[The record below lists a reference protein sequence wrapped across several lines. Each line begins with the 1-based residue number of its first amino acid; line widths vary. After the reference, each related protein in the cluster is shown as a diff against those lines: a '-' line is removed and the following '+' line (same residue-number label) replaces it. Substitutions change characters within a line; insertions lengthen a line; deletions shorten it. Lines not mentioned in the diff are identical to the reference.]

1 MSELSEPSEKPSE
14 PRGPARECDLV
25 MKGGVTSGVVYPAA
39 LLELKDH
46 YRFRS
51 VGGASAGAIAAS
63 AAALAE
69 HGRQGGIGGPRAGF
83 DGLRLLKEELCQ
95 PGFLAQRLRPMES
108 TERLYRALVALK
120 AASWGSSPL
129 SKLVTLGV
137 TLGRFFPAKAGLGAV
152 LGALLVMLLGGG
164 WAGHTS
170 MGPGW
175 LPVAVAVVAVAVAAV
190 SAGLGGL
197 AGALRGLVAELAHLS
212 GDASVGF
219 GLCSGSGGEAVD
231 FRDERRLEL
240 TDWLHVRF
248 NGLVGRGPSDPPP
261 TFAELA
267 QAGVNLKM
275 VACNLTLGQPY
286 LLPMRRGSRSFVFK
300 ASELRALFPP
310 PVVDA
315 LVAWSSAN
323 PSEWFRLP
331 GDYHRFPFGEAMPV
345 VVATRLSLA
354 FPVLLSAVRLHAV
367 KDDFY
372 RRQGG
377 KPAAPVLIT
386 EGDLEPHWLSDGGIA
401 SNFPVHI
408 FDSWVPR
415 RPTFG
420 ITLYDS
426 PVTNVLGQRALK
438 DFVVL
443 PVPSDADKA
452 RPQRMEISTLFDL
465 LRAVLDTAQS
475 HRDNAQSALPGY
487 RERVVQIFLEP
498 HEGGLNL
505 DMPPAT
511 IKTIGEKGALAGR
524 KLIEHFV
531 LQAGT
536 SYDEHLW
543 VRLQVLLA
551 RLEDE
556 LFSISEGT
564 AGGDWRHELREQFGH
579 ITSEQLLAS
588 ANAKPWYRDHSARW
602 CESAEERFDALLELI
617 SRWKALQAA
626 WQDGADAEHSP
637 ESTDH
642 RAPRPTRFFAR
653 NPPLPEAMLRIHP
666 EL

>member
-1 MSELSEPSEKPSE
+1 MTEPSGE
-14 PRGPARECDLV
+14 PQGPQGPARECDLV

-69 HGRQGGIGGPRAGF
+69 YGRQCTVTGPRAGF

-95 PGFLAQRLRPMES
+95 PGFLAQRLRPMET
-108 TERLYRALVALK
+108 TERLYHALVALK
-120 AASWGSSPL
+120 AARWGSGAL
-129 SKLVTLGV
+129 RTLITLGV
-137 TLGRFFPAKAGLGAV
+137 TLGPIFPAKLG
-152 LGALLVMLLGGG
+152 LGALLGALVVMVLAGG

-170 MGPGW
+170 MGPRWILG
-175 LPVAVAVVAVAVAAV
+175 AVGVVAVAVAG
-190 SAGLGGL
+190 AGLGGL
-197 AGALRGLVAELAHLS
+197 AGVLRGLVAELTRLS
-212 GDASVGF
+212 GNTTIGF
-219 GLCSGSGGEAVD
+219 GLCSGSGGDAVD
-231 FRDERRLEL
+231 FDDERRLEL

-248 NGLVGRGPSDPPP
+248 NGLIGRGPTGPPP

-267 QAGVNLKM
+267 RAGVNLKM

-310 PVVDA
+310 PVVEA

-323 PSEWFRLP
+323 PSAWFTLP
-331 GDYHRFPFGEAMPV
+331 GDYHRFPFGDAMPV

-372 RRQGG
+372 RRQGRR
-377 KPAAPVLIT
+377 PAAPVPIT
-386 EGDLEPHWLSDGGIA
+386 EADLEPHWLSDGGIA

-408 FDSWVPR
+408 FDSWVPQ

-426 PVTNVLGQRALK
+426 PVTGVLGQRALK

-452 RPQRMEISTLFDL
+452 RPQRMEISSLFDL

-498 HEGGLNL
+498 DEGGLNL
-505 DMPPAT
+505 GLSPAT

-556 LFSISEGT
+556 LFSISEG
-564 AGGDWRHELREQFGH
+564 ASGSDWRNELREQFGR
-579 ITSEQLLAS
+579 ITTEQLMAS
-588 ANAKPWYRDHSARW
+588 ASAKPWYRDHSARW

-617 SRWKALQAA
+617 SRWKEIQAA
-626 WQDGADAEHSP
+626 WQDRSDAEHAP
-637 ESTDH
+637 EPTDH

-653 NPPLPEAMLRIHP
+653 NPPLPEALLRIHP
-666 EL
+666 DL